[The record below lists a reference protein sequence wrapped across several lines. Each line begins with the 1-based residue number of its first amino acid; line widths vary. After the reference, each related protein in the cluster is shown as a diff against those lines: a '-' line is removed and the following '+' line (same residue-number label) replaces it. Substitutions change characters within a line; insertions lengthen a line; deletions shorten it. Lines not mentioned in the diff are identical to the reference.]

1 MAAAYKL
8 VGKQE
13 KRQLWM
19 YPAGMGKSR
28 IIVAFILA
36 VVKKAKND
44 KSIILVYHHEAA
56 AR

>member
-1 MAAAYKL
+1 M
-8 VGKQE
+8 
-13 KRQLWM
+13 WT

-36 VVKKAKND
+36 VVKKAKRD